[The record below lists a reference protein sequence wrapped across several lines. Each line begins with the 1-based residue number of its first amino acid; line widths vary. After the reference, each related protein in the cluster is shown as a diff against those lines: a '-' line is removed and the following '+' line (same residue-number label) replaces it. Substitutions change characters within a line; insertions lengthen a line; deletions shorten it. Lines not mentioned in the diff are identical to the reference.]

1 MPPQV
6 PAPAQTGPEGFAV
19 AGRMDLAV
27 MKLAAIAH
35 RGLRRDFWD
44 LHELVTR
51 GGVSLDSA
59 LDAYLR
65 RFGKAEPDLY
75 HVLRSLTFFDDAEQE
90 PLMPAGLTPA
100 HWMAIQQYF
109 LLEAP
114 NVLRTRTRVGSA
126 D

>member
-1 MPPQV
+1 
-6 PAPAQTGPEGFAV
+6 
-19 AGRMDLAV
+19 

-44 LHELVTR
+44 LHELITR
-51 GGVSLDSA
+51 GGVSLDPA

-75 HVLRSLTFFDDAEQE
+75 HVLRSLTFFDDAEQDA
-90 PLMPAGLTPA
+90 LMPAGLTVA
-100 HWMAIQQYF
+100 HWKAVQPYF
-109 LLEAP
+109 LTEAP
-114 NVLRTRTRVGSA
+114 AVLRARSQPQST